1 MSVIG
6 LQDFL
11 SAAIARQVKPDAV
24 RAAVSATP
32 PAQVEETA
40 PPLPLSTKAPTSTSS
55 ISTQSLGIAAF
66 TSTAASLAQLGAV
79 LQISQ
84 GGVGQLQSL
93 LQQLQ
98 ALAGQASSP
107 NISQETLAKIDSQ
120 FQQLLGQLGK
130 ISAGT
135 TFNGASV
142 LDGKFSGQQLL
153 PLGSGSPAS
162 APKVT
167 LPDLSL
173 FALFGGTQPNLLTPE
188 GAAQAL
194 KSLSAAKDATDKAGA
209 DIQEAQDQVEYTS
222 ATVQSVL
229 TNIGASKAVITDED
243 LLGVFESLVSGFG
256 PDISATAQIQ
266 TGNLSPALLSLLQE

>member
-11 SAAIARQVKPDAV
+11 SAAIARQVRPDAV
-24 RAAVSATP
+24 RAAVNSSP
-32 PAQVEETA
+32 PQQVEEPA
-40 PPLPLSTKAPTSTSS
+40 PQLPLSTSTPISTSS
-55 ISTQSLGIAAF
+55 ISPQSLGIAAF
-66 TSTAASLAQLGAV
+66 TTTAASLAQLGAV

-98 ALAGQASSP
+98 ALAGQASAP
-107 NISQETLAKIDSQ
+107 NVSAETLAKIDNQ

-130 ISAGT
+130 IASGT

-153 PLGSGSPAS
+153 PLGNSSQS

-194 KSLSAAKDATDKAGA
+194 KSLSAAKNATDKAGA

-222 ATVQSVL
+222 ATVQSAL
-229 TNIGASKAVITDED
+229 TNIGASKAVITEAD
-243 LLGVFESLVSGFG
+243 LVGVFESLVSGFG
-256 PDISATAQIQ
+256 PDVSATANVQ
-266 TGNLSPALLSLLQE
+266 TANLSPALLSLLQE

>member
-11 SAAIARQVKPDAV
+11 SAAIARQVKPDAI

-32 PAQVEETA
+32 PPQVEDTA
-40 PPLPLSTKAPTSTSS
+40 QPLPLNSSAPVTSS
-55 ISTQSLGIAAF
+55 ISSQSLGVAAF
-66 TSTAASLAQLGAV
+66 SSTAASLAQLGAV

-98 ALAGQASSP
+98 ALAGQASAP
-107 NISQETLAKIDSQ
+107 NVSEETLAKIDSQ
-120 FQQLLGQLGK
+120 FQQLLGQISR

-142 LDGKFSGQQLL
+142 LDGKFTGQQLL
-153 PLGSGSPAS
+153 PLGGNSGS

-194 KSLSAAKDATDKAGA
+194 KSLSAAKDATDKASA

-222 ATVQSVL
+222 ATVQSAL
-229 TNIGASKAVITDED
+229 TNIGASKAVITDTD
-243 LLGVFESLVSGFG
+243 LVGVFESLISGFG

>member
-32 PAQVEETA
+32 PPQVEETSQ
-40 PPLPLSTKAPTSTSS
+40 PLPLNTTST
-55 ISTQSLGIAAF
+55 ISPQSLGVAAF
-66 TSTAASLAQLGAV
+66 TSTAVNLAQLGAV

-84 GGVGQLQSL
+84 GGVGQVSSL

-98 ALAGQASSP
+98 ALAGQASAP
-107 NISQETLAKIDSQ
+107 NVSQETLAKIDSQ
-120 FQQLLGQLGK
+120 FQQILGQLGK
-130 ISAGT
+130 IASGT

-153 PLGSGSPAS
+153 PLGGGSGA

-194 KSLSAAKDATDKAGA
+194 KSLTAAKDAADKASA

-222 ATVQSVL
+222 ATVQSAL
-229 TNIGASKAVITDED
+229 TNIGASKAVITEED
-243 LLGVFESLVSGFG
+243 LLGAFESLVSGFG
-256 PDISATAQIQ
+256 PDVAATAQIQ

>member
-11 SAAIARQVKPDAV
+11 SAAIARQVKPDAI

-32 PAQVEETA
+32 PPQVEETA
-40 PPLPLSTKAPTSTSS
+40 PALPLSTTAPTSTSS
-55 ISTQSLGIAAF
+55 ISPQSLGIAAF

-98 ALAGQASSP
+98 ALAGQASAP
-107 NISQETLAKIDSQ
+107 NISEETLAKIDSQ
-120 FQQLLGQLGK
+120 FQQLLGQLGR

-153 PLGSGSPAS
+153 PLGGNSGST
-162 APKVT
+162 PKVT

-209 DIQEAQDQVEYTS
+209 DIQEAQDQVEFTS
-222 ATVQSVL
+222 ATVQSAL

-243 LLGVFESLVSGFG
+243 LLGTFVSLVSGFG
-256 PDISATAQIQ
+256 PDVAATAQIQ

>member
-11 SAAIARQVKPDAV
+11 SAAIARQVKPDAI

-32 PAQVEETA
+32 PPQVEETA
-40 PPLPLSTKAPTSTSS
+40 PALPLNSSAPVTSTISS
-55 ISTQSLGIAAF
+55 QSLGVAAF
-66 TSTAASLAQLGAV
+66 SSTAASLAQLGAV

-98 ALAGQASSP
+98 ALAGQASAP
-107 NISQETLAKIDSQ
+107 NVSEETLAKIDSQ
-120 FQQLLGQLGK
+120 FQQLLGQLGR

-153 PLGSGSPAS
+153 PLGGNSGST
-162 APKVT
+162 PKVT

-209 DIQEAQDQVEYTS
+209 DIQEAQDQVEFTS
-222 ATVQSVL
+222 ATVQSAL

-243 LLGVFESLVSGFG
+243 LLGTFVSLVSGFG
-256 PDISATAQIQ
+256 PDVAATAQIQ

>member
-24 RAAVSATP
+24 RAAVNTTP
-32 PAQVEETA
+32 APQVEETA
-40 PPLPLSTKAPTSTSS
+40 QTLNTTSPTSTSS
-55 ISTQSLGIAAF
+55 ISTQSLGTAAF

-98 ALAGQASSP
+98 ALAGQASAP
-107 NISQETLAKIDSQ
+107 NVSEETLAKIDSQ

-130 ISAGT
+130 ISTGT

-153 PLGSGSPAS
+153 PLGGGSSGST
-162 APKVT
+162 PKVT

-173 FALFGGTQPNLLTPE
+173 FALFGGAQPSLLTPE

-194 KSLSAAKDATDKAGA
+194 KSLGAAKNATDKAGA
-209 DIQEAQDQVEYTS
+209 DIQEAQEQVEYTS
-222 ATVQSVL
+222 ATVQSAL
-229 TNIGASKAVITDED
+229 TNIGASRAVITDAD
-243 LLGVFESLVSGFG
+243 IAGVFESLVSGFG